1 MAVLLVAT
9 FPILLLIHS
18 PVALL
23 CLTVGILLLYRDN
36 RPQPLVTVPVQR
48 IPGPRSRAAF
58 RGISKRRR

>member
-9 FPILLLIHS
+9 FPILLVIHG

-36 RPQPLVTVPVQR
+36 REQPLMSVPIPKMPRARQTRRAQR
-48 IPGPRSRAAF
+48 LR
-58 RGISKRRR
+58 

>member
-36 RPQPLVTVPVQR
+36 REQPLVSVP
-48 IPGPRSRAAF
+48 IPKGPRARQA
-58 RGISKRRR
+58 RRPPRLR